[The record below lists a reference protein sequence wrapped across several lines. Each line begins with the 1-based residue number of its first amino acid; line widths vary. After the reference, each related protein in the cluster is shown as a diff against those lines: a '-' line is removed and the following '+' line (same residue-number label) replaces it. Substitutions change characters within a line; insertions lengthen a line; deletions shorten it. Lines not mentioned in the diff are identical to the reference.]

1 MIGVIADDY
10 TGAAEI
16 AGIGLRYGL
25 RVAYQVAVEP
35 VESVD
40 LLVIATDTRTLPAA
54 TAGAESEAL
63 TSKLARLDPEFI
75 YKKMDSALRGNV
87 LAELEA
93 VLRTLNL
100 SKALLLPANP
110 GLGRTIRSGHYFLNG
125 VRLDQTEFFKDPD
138 YRHRTSEILGML
150 GESDSTATRYLR
162 LEDAVLAPGVNVGE
176 TIQKADLA
184 RWVELL
190 DEATL
195 PAGGAEF
202 FDRIL
207 RARGHRAI
215 QLGNRFEEGPGKI
228 LYVCGSASHYSH
240 AAIERAKA
248 GGATIC
254 EIPEELY
261 SGRGNRSLALQEWA
275 EQIVARL
282 NEENT
287 VAVAINRPLKSE
299 AAAPKKLARDIA
311 EVVERV
317 LQGCEGVAALRI
329 EGGATFS
336 AIAHR
341 LGFKT
346 FFPIREY
353 ATGVVGMKVG
363 GPGGLSVT
371 VKPGS
376 YPWPEGSWFAQ
387 FEGEDSRKERKGR

>member
-40 LLVIATDTRTLPAA
+40 LLVIASDMRNLAA
-54 TAGAESEAL
+54 DAAGAECEAL
-63 TSKLARLDPEFI
+63 TLKLARLGPEII
-75 YKKMDSALRGNV
+75 YKKTDSAFRGNV
-87 LAELEA
+87 LAELEPMLGA
-93 VLRTLNL
+93 LNL
-100 SKALLLPANP
+100 SRALLLPANP
-110 GLGRTIRSGHYFLNG
+110 GLGRTIRHGHYFLNG
-125 VRLDQTEFFKDPD
+125 IRLDKTEFFKDPD
-138 YRHRTSEILGML
+138 YRHRTSEVLGML
-150 GESDSTATRYLR
+150 GESDGTATRYLR
-162 LEDAVLAPGVNVGE
+162 LEDTVLAPGVNVGE
-176 TIQKADLA
+176 IRREADLA

-190 DEATL
+190 DESTL

-202 FDRIL
+202 FDHIL

-215 QLGNRFEEGPGKI
+215 RLGNRFEEGPGKI
-228 LYVCGSASHYSH
+228 LYVCGSASHSSH
-240 AAIERAKA
+240 AAIVRAKA

-261 SGRGNRSLALQEWA
+261 SGRGNRSLVLQKWA
-275 EQIVARL
+275 AQILGRL

-287 VAVAINRPLKSE
+287 VALAINRPLKAE
-299 AAAPKKLARDIA
+299 AAAPKKLARDVA

-317 LQGCEGVAALRI
+317 LQGSEGIAALRI

-336 AIAHR
+336 AVAHR

-346 FFPIREY
+346 FFPTREY
-353 ATGVVGMKVG
+353 ATGVVGMRVG

-387 FEGEDSRKERKGR
+387 FEGGDSRKER

>member
-25 RVAYQVAVEP
+25 RVAYQVEVEP

-40 LLVIATDTRTLPAA
+40 LLVIATDMRTLPADA
-54 TAGAESEAL
+54 AAAECEAL
-63 TSKLARLDPEFI
+63 TRKLASLGPGVI
-75 YKKMDSALRGNV
+75 YKKTDSALRGNV

-93 VLRTLNL
+93 MLGALNL
-100 SKALLLPANP
+100 SRALLLPANP
-110 GLGRTIRSGHYFLNG
+110 GLGRTIGGGHYFLNG

-138 YRHRTSEILGML
+138 YRHRTSEVLGML
-150 GESDSTATRYLR
+150 GESNSTATRYLR
-162 LEDAVLAPGVNVGE
+162 LEDAVLASGVNVVE
-176 TIQKADLA
+176 TLQETDLA

-195 PAGGAEF
+195 PAGGSEF
-202 FDRIL
+202 FAHIL
-207 RARGHRAI
+207 QARGHRAI
-215 QLGNRFEEGPGKI
+215 HSRNRFEEGPGKI

-248 GGATIC
+248 GGATVC

-261 SGRGNRSLALQEWA
+261 SGRGNRTLALQKWA
-275 EQIVARL
+275 GQILGRFTR
-282 NEENT
+282 ENT

-299 AAAPKKLARDIA
+299 AEAPKKLSRDIA

-317 LQGCEGVAALRI
+317 WQGSEDLAALRI
-329 EGGATFS
+329 EGGATCS
-336 AIAHR
+336 AIARR

-346 FFPIREY
+346 FFPIHHY
-353 ATGVVGMKVG
+353 APGVVGMRVG
-363 GPGGLSVT
+363 GLDGLSIT

-387 FEGEDSRKERKGR
+387 FEGETTEAPGGAN

>member
-25 RVAYQVAVEP
+25 RVAYQVAIEP

-40 LLVIATDTRTLPAA
+40 LQVIATDMRTLPADA
-54 TAGAESEAL
+54 AGAESEVLAG
-63 TSKLARLDPEFI
+63 KLARLGPEVI
-75 YKKMDSALRGNV
+75 YKKTDSALRGNV

-93 VLRTLNL
+93 MLGALNR
-100 SKALLLPANP
+100 SRVLLLPANP
-110 GLGRTIRSGHYFLNG
+110 GLGRTIAGGHYFLNG
-125 VRLDQTEFFKDPD
+125 IRLDQTEFFKDPD
-138 YRHRTSEILGML
+138 YRHHTSEVLGML
-150 GESDSTATRYLR
+150 GESNSTATRYLR

-176 TIQKADLA
+176 TLQEADLA

-195 PAGGAEF
+195 PAGGSEF
-202 FDRIL
+202 FAHIL

-215 QLGNRFEEGPGKI
+215 NSDNRFEEGPGKV

-248 GGATIC
+248 GGAKIC

-261 SGRGNRSLALQEWA
+261 SGKGNRSLGLQKWA
-275 EQIVARL
+275 GQIL
-282 NEENT
+282 GQLTGGNT
-287 VAVAINRPLKSE
+287 VAAAINRPLHSE
-299 AAAPKKLARDIA
+299 VSAPEKLARDTA

-317 LQGCEGVAALRI
+317 LQGSEDLAALRI

-336 AIAHR
+336 AIARR

-346 FFPIREY
+346 FFPVHEY
-353 ATGVVGMKVG
+353 APGVVGMRIG
-363 GPGGLSVT
+363 GLAGLSVT

-376 YPWPEGSWFAQ
+376 YPWPEGSWLAQ
-387 FEGEDSRKERKGR
+387 FERE

>member
-16 AGIGLRYGL
+16 TGIGLRYGL
-25 RVAYQVAVEP
+25 RVAYQLAVEP

-40 LLVIATDTRTLPAA
+40 LLVIATDLRTLSADA
-54 TAGAESEAL
+54 AGAESEAL
-63 TSKLARLDPEFI
+63 TGKLARLGPEII
-75 YKKMDSALRGNV
+75 YKKTDSALRGNV
-87 LAELEA
+87 LAELETM
-93 VLRTLNL
+93 LRALNL
-100 SKALLLPANP
+100 SRALLLPANP
-110 GLGRTIRSGHYFLNG
+110 GLGRTIRHGHYFLNG

-138 YRHRTSEILGML
+138 YRHHTSEVLGML
-150 GESDSTATRYLR
+150 GESDGTATRYLR

-176 TIQKADLA
+176 TLEEEDLA
-184 RWVELL
+184 RWVGLL

-195 PAGGAEF
+195 PAGGSEF
-202 FDRIL
+202 FAHLL

-215 QLGNRFEEGPGKI
+215 HSGDRFEEEPGRI
-228 LYVCGSASHYSH
+228 LYVCGSASQYSH

-261 SGRGNRSLALQEWA
+261 SGRGTRSLALQKWA
-275 EQIVARL
+275 GQITGHFTR
-282 NEENT
+282 ETT
-287 VAVAINRPLKSE
+287 VAVAINRPLISE
-299 AAAPKKLARDIA
+299 ASAPEKLARDTA
-311 EVVERV
+311 EVVQQV
-317 LQGCEGVAALRI
+317 LQRSEGVRALRI

-353 ATGVVGMKVG
+353 APGVVGMRIG

-387 FEGEDSRKERKGR
+387 FEGD

>member
-93 VLRTLNL
+93 VLRALNL

-138 YRHRTSEILGML
+138 YRHRTSEVLGML

-184 RWVELL
+184 QWVELL

-215 QLGNRFEEGPGKI
+215 HSRDDFEEGPGKI

-282 NEENT
+282 NEEYT

-317 LQGCEGVAALRI
+317 LQRCEGVAALRI

-387 FEGEDSRKERKGR
+387 FEGGDSRKERKGR

>member
-40 LLVIATDTRTLPAA
+40 LLVIATDMRTLPAYA
-54 TAGAESEAL
+54 AAAECEAL
-63 TSKLARLDPEFI
+63 TGKLARLGPEII
-75 YKKMDSALRGNV
+75 YKKTDSALRGNV
-87 LAELEA
+87 LAEMEA
-93 VLRTLNL
+93 MLRTLNL
-100 SKALLLPANP
+100 SRALLLPANP
-110 GLGRTIRSGHYFLNG
+110 GLGRTIGGGHYFLNG
-125 VRLDQTEFFKDPD
+125 VRLDKTEFFKDPD

-150 GESDSTATRYLR
+150 GESDGTATRYLR

-176 TIQKADLA
+176 TLREDDLA

-202 FDRIL
+202 FDHIL
-207 RARGHRAI
+207 RARGRRAI
-215 QLGNRFEEGPGKI
+215 HSRDDFEEGPGKI

-275 EQIVARL
+275 EQILVQL
-282 NEENT
+282 TGENT
-287 VAVAINRPLKSE
+287 VAVAINRPLKTE
-299 AAAPKKLARDIA
+299 AAAPRKLARDIA

-317 LQGCEGVAALRI
+317 LQGSEGVAALRI
-329 EGGATFS
+329 EGGATFY
-336 AIAHR
+336 AIANR
-341 LGFKT
+341 LGFNT
-346 FFPIREY
+346 FIPTREY
-353 ATGVVGMKVG
+353 STGVVGMRVG

-376 YPWPEGSWFAQ
+376 YPWPKGSWFAQ
-387 FEGEDSRKERKGR
+387 FEGEDSRKER

>member
-1 MIGVIADDY
+1 MIGVIADDF

-40 LLVIATDTRTLPAA
+40 LLVIATDMRTLPAEE
-54 TAGAESEAL
+54 AGAECEAL
-63 TSKLARLDPEFI
+63 TGKLARLGPEIIF
-75 YKKMDSALRGNV
+75 KKTDSALRGNV

-93 VLRTLNL
+93 MLRTLNL
-100 SKALLLPANP
+100 SRALLLPANP
-110 GLGRTIRSGHYFLNG
+110 GLGRTIVGGHYFLNG
-125 VRLDQTEFFKDPD
+125 VRLDKTEFFKDPD
-138 YRHRTSEILGML
+138 YRYRTSEVLGML
-150 GESDSTATRYLR
+150 GESDGTATRCLR
-162 LEDAVLAPGVNVGE
+162 LEDADLAPGVNLGE
-176 TIQKADLA
+176 TLQEADLV

-195 PAGGAEF
+195 PAGGSEF
-202 FDRIL
+202 FAHIL
-207 RARGHRAI
+207 RARGHREI
-215 QLGNRFEEGPGKI
+215 HSRNRFEEGPGKI

-254 EIPEELY
+254 EIPEDLY
-261 SGRGNRSLALQEWA
+261 SSRGNRLLALQEWA
-275 EQIVARL
+275 EQILGRL
-282 NEENT
+282 NDEGT
-287 VAVAINRPLKSE
+287 VAAAINRPLHSE
-299 AAAPKKLARDIA
+299 ISAPKKLARDTA

-317 LQGCEGVAALRI
+317 LQESEDLAALRI
-329 EGGATFS
+329 EGGATCF
-336 AIAHR
+336 AISRR

-346 FFPIREY
+346 FFPIRAY
-353 ATGVVGMKVG
+353 PPGVVEMRVG
-363 GPGGLSVT
+363 GLDGLSVT

-387 FEGEDSRKERKGR
+387 FEGETTEAPGGAN